1 MEEIVSTSEEFKP
14 CVSYNAYEVSLDGR
28 VRVRASKKLVK
39 IVTLNMV
46 NYVVIKIGM
55 YSGKG
60 EFKNKAIKRK
70 TIKVSEMIA
79 RTYLKKKKDD
89 LLRCINGDWNDYSL
103 TNYEWYNPRELTE
116 NKIGNIHR
124 RLYCIF
130 CRHFL
135 YTAVQTDR
143 KTSLTLY
150 GSYP

>member
-60 EFKNKAIKRK
+60 EFKNKAIKCTVTR
-70 TIKVSEMIA
+70 
-79 RTYLKKKKDD
+79 
-89 LLRCINGDWNDYSL
+89 
-103 TNYEWYNPRELTE
+103 
-116 NKIGNIHR
+116 
-124 RLYCIF
+124 
-130 CRHFL
+130 
-135 YTAVQTDR
+135 
-143 KTSLTLY
+143 
-150 GSYP
+150 